1 MSTFYLLLLLIF
13 LNIPLVS
20 GQTLDETFHDPIP
33 IRPAKVQCIRILPD
47 NKILLGGDIAYFKT
61 KRVNNM
67 IRLNSDSTIDETFNF
82 NGNNSLLIKKIEI
95 QST

>member
-47 NKILLGGDIAYFKT
+47 NKIHLGGDIAYFKT
-61 KRVNNM
+61 KRVKNM